1 MKFRKMSVPFAYPSG
16 IIGIFDRRWNE
27 RQIILFPGLLF
38 LSYFNDTFLYIGT
51 AYRTLGENNIND
63 KTTRNISVLNKRK
76 IAHTV
81 FITRY
86 VPVYNHPHV

>member
-1 MKFRKMSVPFAYPSG
+1 MVEWNGIFRLFIYLRLFRMKFRKMSVPFAYPSG

-51 AYRTLGENNIND
+51 SL
-63 KTTRNISVLNKRK
+63 
-76 IAHTV
+76 
-81 FITRY
+81 
-86 VPVYNHPHV
+86 